1 MLKDIHGRHEIKGVA
16 GETADFEV
24 DVCSRQP
31 APLQTPLAE
40 AEQGRAD
47 VCQGDLE
54 PVAGEEDTSRAY
66 PGTKVQIAPTPLLPG
81 KMQGRDIGERG
92 GIIAQGVPPHQF
104 VDGRLTR
111 VVKLL
116 DRLAI

>member
-1 MLKDIHGRHEIKGVA
+1 MLKDVHGRHEIKGVA
-16 GETADFEV
+16 RETADFEV

-54 PVAGEEDTSRAY
+54 PVTGEEDTPRTY
-66 PGTKVQIAPTPLLPG
+66 PGTKVQIAPTPLLPS
-81 KMQGRDIGERG
+81 KMQGRNIGKRR
-92 GIIAQGVPPHQF
+92 GIIAQSV
-104 VDGRLTR
+104 
-111 VVKLL
+111 
-116 DRLAI
+116 